1 MEAKSLATSLS
12 GKPGHWQGARDGG
25 SASHVAKASLLD
37 LKLRGRMAFAVIYL
51 TVQAS
56 LLLSSPL
63 RPDGVFSFQMFN
75 ESSTIAIT
83 LGRRVRAPGG
93 GTTIVPTDGGWEA
106 SDASGVV
113 RRFHWNDRV
122 EDPILRA
129 LGRPVH
135 ASYGVGA
142 QLFRLQKALDDV
154 IGHLDGDAETRG
166 LVADVRVRRN
176 GRDAYETRLESRERY
191 P

>member
-1 MEAKSLATSLS
+1 MAVVL
-12 GKPGHWQGARDGG
+12 PR
-25 SASHVAKASLLD
+25 VAKPSLLD
-37 LKLRGRMAFAVIYL
+37 LSFRGRAAFVVVYL

-56 LLLSSPL
+56 LVLSAPL
-63 RPDGVFSFQMFN
+63 RPDGLFSFRMFN

-83 LGRRVRAPGG
+83 LGRRVGAPSG
-93 GTTIVPTDGGWEA
+93 GTTVVPTDGGWEA
-106 SDASGVV
+106 RDASGVV
-113 RRFHWNDRV
+113 RRFHWNDRI
-122 EDPILRA
+122 EDPILRT

-135 ASYGVGA
+135 ASYGVAA

-154 IGHLDGDAETRG
+154 IGHLEGDAETRG

-176 GRDAYETRLESRERY
+176 GRDSYDTRLESRERY

>member
-1 MEAKSLATSLS
+1 MAVVLA
-12 GKPGHWQGARDGG
+12 R
-25 SASHVAKASLLD
+25 VAKPSLLD
-37 LKLRGRMAFAVIYL
+37 LNLRWRTAFVVLYL

-56 LLLSSPL
+56 MVLTAPL

-83 LGRRVRAPGG
+83 LGRRVPAPGG
-93 GTTIVPTDGGWEA
+93 GTMVVSTDGGWEA
-106 SDASGVV
+106 RDASGAV

-122 EDPILRA
+122 EDPILRT
-129 LGRPVH
+129 LGKPVH
-135 ASYGVGA
+135 ASYGVAA

-154 IGHLDGDAETRG
+154 IGHLQGDAETRG

-176 GRDAYETRLESRERY
+176 GRDSYDTRLESRERY